1 MILPRFHCLDWEF
14 LSYRNCPS
22 VENVNRDETVVSI
35 SENAILRVKLVT
47 GGAMIRGR
55 EPLGGAG
62 FNYCIK

>member
-47 GGAMIRGR
+47 
-55 EPLGGAG
+55 EEQ
-62 FNYCIK
+62 